1 MILETENI
9 MVYRVGE
16 LPGSMERMDVETEGR
31 VVADLFRNNPSLPG
45 IILCRGTHVTAGLS
59 QQEFLRHISRPFGME
74 VYLPRP
80 IGVLVEHARLE
91 TLKLPSDLTI
101 EEAVEQCLARPAE
114 RLYDPVLVVDEGYE
128 MSAKLVDCQTLFLA
142 VSSTASLRATQM
154 GRILD
159 AVPIGLMLFDRHG
172 RISPEYSTVL
182 PSMFGRDNLHGMT
195 IADLLEEILP
205 PSLIPKFHDYLSVL
219 FNGRLIDRLIK
230 SINPVAEFAATIP
243 GAAGMEKKF
252 LAITFERVRIGQ
264 EITFILAM
272 VEDRTRRVLM
282 DEEIRQREDSA
293 ERRLKL
299 VVQMMALDRKELNE
313 FLAKFE
319 QIGDRAAAL
328 GEAARL
334 GDPRTREAALDV
346 FRSAHALKGEAGM
359 LGLEGFRELLHDFE
373 EPLRRAL
380 ISESFALDGGAVET
394 RAERLKQ
401 TVAQAQE
408 GIVMLWRM
416 TQERKKPGAAPENG
430 NTATGASRPTLEEGL
445 SSLFRATERL
455 VGELCAKYGKQARFI
470 IKAAPE
476 DIPEN
481 HVALLRQILQQL
493 VRNSLI
499 HGIEPPSLRIAEGK
513 PAVASIQFAA
523 RPRPGFVEY
532 VIQDDGRG
540 VDVQALAARV
550 GVSPHLE
557 RRELIPLIFQPGIS
571 TAETDGLDAGRGI
584 GLDMVRAMVEEVGGT
599 IAVHDKPGAFCAF
612 QILLP
617 NERAVFA

>member
-9 MVYRVGE
+9 IVYRVGE
-16 LPGSMERMDVETEGR
+16 LPGSMERVDVETEGR
-31 VVADLFRNNPSLPG
+31 IVADLFRSNPSLPG
-45 IILCRGTHVTAGLS
+45 VILCRGNHVTAGLS

-74 VYLPRP
+74 VYLPRQ
-80 IGVLVEHARLE
+80 IGLLLEHARLE
-91 TLKLPSDLTI
+91 TLRLPSDLTI
-101 EEAVEQCLARPAE
+101 EEAVGQCLARPAE
-114 RLYDPVLVVDEGYE
+114 RLYDPVLVVDQEDE

-154 GRILD
+154 GRILE

-172 RISPEYSTVL
+172 RISPEHSTVL
-182 PSMFGRDNLHGMT
+182 PSIFERDSLIGMT
-195 IADLLEEILP
+195 VTELLEPILP
-205 PSLIPKFHDYLSVL
+205 PSLLLKVHDYLSVL

-230 SINPVAEFAATIP
+230 SINPVAEFSAMIP
-243 GAAGMEKKF
+243 GPTGMQRKF

-264 EITFILAM
+264 EIAFILAM

-282 DEEIRQREDSA
+282 DEEKRQREDSA

-313 FLAKFE
+313 FLTKFE
-319 QIGDRAAAL
+319 RLGNRACAF
-328 GEAARL
+328 GEVARL
-334 GDPRTREAALDV
+334 GDPGTRDAALEV

-380 ISESFALDGGAVET
+380 KSENFALDGRSVET
-394 RAERLKQ
+394 GAERLRQ
-401 TVAQAQE
+401 TLAQAQE
-408 GIVMLWRM
+408 GVVMLRRM
-416 TQERKKPGAAPENG
+416 TREPKKLGSSTDNG
-430 NTATGASRPTLEEGL
+430 NAAAGVPRSTAEDGL
-445 SSLFRATERL
+445 SGLLRATERL
-455 VGELCAKYGKQARFI
+455 VGELCTKYGKQARFI
-470 IKAAPE
+470 LQAAPD

-481 HVALLRQILQQL
+481 HLVLLRQILQQL

-499 HGIEPPSLRIAEGK
+499 HGIEPPSLRVAEGK

-523 RPRPGFVEY
+523 RPRGRLVEY

-540 VDVQALAARV
+540 VDVEALAARA
-550 GVSPHLE
+550 GVSPRLE
-557 RRELIPLIFQPGIS
+557 RGEIIPLIFEPGIS
-571 TAETDGLDAGRGI
+571 TADKDGLDAGRGI

-617 NERAVFA
+617 RERPVFS